1 MASEVVDAYM
11 KIRFERYIELIDDKT
26 GKLLDIGCGEG
37 AFALFLDDKYNYYGI
52 DISSQKIN
60 AAKQIGLRVVC
71 CDLDQ
76 GIPFKNEYF
85 DIAVAGEVIEHLP
98 NVSNILKEVH
108 RVLKSDGIFIGST
121 PNATNLSY
129 LLNQLFKPMLSGKRK
144 LGGYLGHLYVF
155 DRSQLEALF
164 EINGF
169 KIVEFTG
176 TTLLPISK
184 YTLSLNK
191 WLGKKF
197 SYFSAGLVFKAK
209 KTVENYRESTTT
221 A

>member
-11 KIRFERYIELIDDKT
+11 KIRFGRYIELIDDKT

-37 AFALFLDDKYNYYGI
+37 AFALFLDDRYNYYGI

-60 AAKQIGLRVVC
+60 AAKQIGLRAVC

-85 DIAVAGEVIEHLP
+85 DIAVAGEAIEHLP

-129 LLNQLFKPMLSGKRK
+129 LLNQLFKPMLSGKGK